1 MKSFFKRLFVISFL
15 MTLSYAASAQWYVG
29 GSIGGSYSNLE
40 STNTTAWAISIS
52 PEAGY
57 IINENWAVGGQIS
70 YGKAV
75 TKVESQHLN
84 KTEVDVDLFCVNPYA
99 IYAPIKFNNF
109 AICAEM
115 GVIFAPEQS
124 GVDFA
129 TFGAYITP
137 LLTYSINDHII
148 LKTELDFAELSV
160 SGTTNGTIS
169 VGASVGGD
177 NIIDFDEDLSIG
189 FIYRF

>member
-1 MKSFFKRLFVISFL
+1 

-75 TKVESQHLN
+75 TKVESQYLN
-84 KTEVDVDLFCVNPYA
+84 KTEIDVDLFCVNPYA

-137 LLTYSINDHII
+137 LLTYSINEHII